1 MKTKI
6 KYEST
11 KRQKDIARSKIAYQK
26 YAKRIDEPVELQI
39 YEELHRFFHKEN
51 YPVAGAIQ
59 DATSLYYAFQ
69 SIYNLA
75 AKYRYYIDNDI
86 RTTFQYYR
94 MGAIYYAMA
103 YQEMQQACPVDEI
116 VMDYR
121 NDIETHE
128 KFLYQ
133 AISVGEWEL
142 ARANATPCPVIQ
154 AMLYENYAKARELL
168 LMDTEELDESQEAYF
183 IHLPYLKRIYLAML
197 NGDEQAWNEQLAK
210 RINQYRKRPS
220 DYQPVVDFVSI
231 SLIKMAQKLNL
242 PCQFQVEEIPEY
254 FFETIPIVERVD
266 CKVLDLKKCEQ
277 AFHRWGKYTPT
288 LEEIRSELFIEAGE
302 LC

>member
-1 MKTKI
+1 MKI

-11 KRQKDIARSKIAYQK
+11 KRKKDIARSKIAYQK
-26 YAKRIDEPVELQI
+26 YAKSIDEPIELQI

-75 AKYRYYIDNDI
+75 AKYKYYIDNDI
-86 RTTFQYYR
+86 NTTFQYYR

-103 YQEMQQACPVDEI
+103 YQEMQQACQVDEI
-116 VMDYR
+116 VMDYM

-142 ARANATPCPVIQ
+142 ARENSTSCPVIQ
-154 AMLYENYAKARELL
+154 AMLYENYAKAKELL
-168 LMDTEELDESQEAYF
+168 LMDTEEPNES
-183 IHLPYLKRIYLAML
+183 LSC
-197 NGDEQAWNEQLAK
+197 NAK
-210 RINQYRKRPS
+210 
-220 DYQPVVDFVSI
+220 
-231 SLIKMAQKLNL
+231 
-242 PCQFQVEEIPEY
+242 
-254 FFETIPIVERVD
+254 
-266 CKVLDLKKCEQ
+266 
-277 AFHRWGKYTPT
+277 W
-288 LEEIRSELFIEAGE
+288 
-302 LC
+302 

>member
-39 YEELHRFFHKEN
+39 YEELHHFFHKEN
-51 YPVAGAIQ
+51 VPAAGAIQ
-59 DATSLYYAFQ
+59 DATSLYYVFQ

-116 VMDYR
+116 VMDYM

-142 ARANATPCPVIQ
+142 ARENSTSCPVIK
-154 AMLYENYAKARELL
+154 AILY
-168 LMDTEELDESQEAYF
+168 
-183 IHLPYLKRIYLAML
+183 
-197 NGDEQAWNEQLAK
+197 
-210 RINQYRKRPS
+210 
-220 DYQPVVDFVSI
+220 
-231 SLIKMAQKLNL
+231 
-242 PCQFQVEEIPEY
+242 
-254 FFETIPIVERVD
+254 
-266 CKVLDLKKCEQ
+266 
-277 AFHRWGKYTPT
+277 
-288 LEEIRSELFIEAGE
+288 
-302 LC
+302 